1 MIIKRGNY
9 LMKKTIFLF
18 AMICFI
24 LPKLPIVEKS
34 AASNAATKPASF
46 VVEAGR
52 YAWAWADA
60 QYYTCFSMTAEE
72 Y

>member
-1 MIIKRGNY
+1 
-9 LMKKTIFLF
+9 MKKAIFLF
-18 AMICFI
+18 ATICFI
-24 LPKLPIVEKS
+24 MPKLPIVEKP
-34 AASNAATKPASF
+34 ASSTASKPVSF

-60 QYYTCFSMTAEE
+60 QYYTCFALNSEE

>member
-1 MIIKRGNY
+1 
-9 LMKKTIFLF
+9 
-18 AMICFI
+18 MICFI